1 MSEPTYT
8 GRPPDFEEWYRD
20 VADQLTQR
28 IAAAVGDPV
37 FGRELAAEAFA
48 RAYDKWGRVAKMD
61 SPSGWVYRTA
71 LNLSKRS
78 WRRRAIERR
87 AVAKLNSG
95 LADLVDHSAI
105 MASPD
110 APQVEVAGHF
120 PEVLT
125 PLVAELP
132 ERMRTAIELR
142 YWHGLSEAEVA
153 ARMQISTGTAS
164 ATLSNAR
171 KRLEA
176 RLQELEQDRWE
187 R

>member
-1 MSEPTYT
+1 MSEQAYT
-8 GRPPDFEEWYRD
+8 GRTPDFETWYGD
-20 VADQLTQR
+20 VSDQLTQR

-37 FGRELAAEAFA
+37 LGRELAAEAFA

-71 LNLSKRS
+71 MNLSKRS

-87 AVAKLNSG
+87 AVAKLNNG
-95 LADLVDHSAI
+95 LADLADTSAI
-105 MASPD
+105 MANPD
-110 APQVEVAGHF
+110 ASQVQVAGYF
-120 PEVLT
+120 PEELT
-125 PLVAELP
+125 PLVDELP
-132 ERMRTAIELR
+132 ERMQTAIKLR

-171 KRLEA
+171 KRLET
-176 RLQELEQDRWE
+176 RLQEQNADRWE